1 MPGLCEHHTQHN
13 AQCGYVEEQKAHAC
27 NAKYEIYQLI
37 NQLVKDGKSVIMISS
52 EMPEVLHMSDRII
65 VVHEGDYKGELS
77 GDEMTAENVMRLAI
91 LQKKEGAHEK

>member
-1 MPGLCEHHTQHN
+1 
-13 AQCGYVEEQKAHAC
+13 
-27 NAKYEIYQLI
+27 
-37 NQLVKDGKSVIMISS
+37 MISS